1 MYYLDLINIIVYYIN
16 KTDEK
21 GSEMA
26 KFKPDCPICGEKV
39 TITRFYCPACNSR
52 VDGAFEIEKDP
63 FAALSTDQFNFL
75 LAFVRAEGRL
85 NRLEEVLGMSY
96 PTLKNRLNEVIRSLG
111 YEPEQE
117 KRKGVTPAERM
128 AILDELE
135 NGRITHEQALRYLQG
150 EEPFISRGA

>member
-1 MYYLDLINIIVYYIN
+1 
-16 KTDEK
+16 
-21 GSEMA
+21 MA

-52 VDGAFEIEKDP
+52 VDGNFEIEKDP
-63 FAALSTDQFNFL
+63 FATLSNDQLTFL

-85 NRLEEVLGMSY
+85 NRLEEVLGISY
-96 PTLKNRLNEVIRSLG
+96 PTLKNRLNDVIRALG

-117 KRKGVTPAERM
+117 KAKGVTPSERM
-128 AILDELE
+128 TILDELE

-150 EEPFISRGA
+150 EEPFVLRGV